1 MSCDNVVINII
12 EPPDS
17 NIDISIGGGGGGG
30 GNAVWGSIFGTLS
43 AQTDLWNALLSA
55 GIQNLAYDA
64 ETQQLSITQGNTVI
78 LTPLV
83 DDAFNRVIDYLEDNT
98 INVGGL
104 NITRDLFVGRDAY
117 VARDLTVGGTI
128 FTTTTATVL
137 GTYFT
142 TIGNGQ
148 DNTFT
153 IAHNLSTKDI
163 SVVVRDLV
171 TDTITYPAIQTPTL
185 TSAVLS
191 FSIVPQTSA
200 YAVTV
205 FGGVPSNRVAAYS
218 LTFPKKPRANTL
230 YVSLSGN
237 DNNEGTLPEYPL
249 RTIKKACEIAHN
261 SFVDSFNNSNVK
273 FTIFVGTG
281 DFIEENPIYVPSNT
295 SIIGDNLRRC
305 SIIPKNKQFDI
316 LWVNTSVYVWGAT
329 FREHLEPS
337 CATAFPD
344 LENPL
349 LTSIALKNLKTPFIR
364 RTLNYDQAKCKRDV
378 GYLLSAVRADIVSG
392 NNSQSIINGQF
403 YYNGAVSILPADQI
417 TPTVKAIQ
425 QTKTLTKFFTNTPT
439 SSGSLSSID
448 VAFDTI
454 IGIISG
460 GVTNYTPINFIPS
473 SDSNVAATKILTNT
487 SNIQEGTLSFVNAL
501 YPTIYGWR
509 KPFVTTS
516 PYIQGCSSITKGL
529 NSNLQS
535 QVQQK
540 YNNDTYPV
548 ATNSILSANYLFQ
561 TVIDI
566 ISGGPTNF
574 TSVTGTPPSDAAT
587 AQALLTKSLTF
598 IQDETVEYIDLLYN
612 TFQYDEVK
620 CRRDVGYILSAVQ
633 ADIVTGNNNQAIYN
647 GLKYYEGAV
656 SVLPP
661 EQIQP
666 TIQAFQYTKALTLSA
681 INNPTTLNS
690 ISSVNIVFNTII
702 DIISGGPSFAIPTSF
717 IPSSDAL
724 QASILIG
731 INTQDIKFKTTDYVN
746 TLYNILKY
754 NKAKCKRDVGF
765 ILNGIGTDLRN
776 GNNKQS
782 VINGKFYYNGV
793 TSILPPD
800 QIIPTAVALD
810 RTRQA
815 AIYALEGKA
824 QLPSALDSIS
834 AVSTY
839 FDTVITIVSSGPTA
853 YPSITAERPLDAVK
867 AVNLIEAGKSYIQD
881 ETVGYIDTFYS
892 SFKYDEVKCRRDT
905 GYILS
910 AIRADIVNGNNYESI
925 YNGLKYYEGAVSVL
939 PSAQKIPTIQAFQ
952 YTKSLALCA
961 INNPI
966 SINSLTSVSLVFD
979 TIINIIS
986 GGPINAV
993 SAVFTPSVDALEAS
1007 IILEDNTESIKIQT
1021 TNYINNLYNVLNYDK
1036 EKCKRDVGYI
1046 LSAVQA
1052 DLKNGNNKQTLI
1064 NGKFYYNGVTS
1075 VLPVDQIV
1083 PTVNALTRAKQ
1094 ATLYT
1099 LEGKGLNPAALD
1111 SLTAINAYFDTV
1123 ISIVSSGP
1131 TAYPSITAER
1141 PLDAIKAAKLIEIA
1155 KPSIQ
1160 KGTVTYVN
1168 SVYPSLSYSQTK
1180 CYRDVGYILSAI
1192 QFDLLKGNNEQSLY
1206 NGQQYYSGV
1215 ITPISVLPLDQKIP
1229 TVAALVEAKKLT
1241 QQTLIGNYTYNPS
1254 LSVDYGPVAAPNVI
1268 TNIETCIKTI
1278 NDIITKGYN
1287 SYTIE
1292 TFTPTADT
1300 DRAVEL
1306 LQLHTPYIQE
1316 KTVEFV
1322 DKEYPYL
1329 NYNKNLCYRDVG
1341 LILSGIETDLK
1352 NGNNLESIRSGQA
1365 YYTGVITPA
1374 SILPQNQI
1382 IPTTRAITEAGD
1394 LASYVVAGNY
1404 TKFTNINKTID
1415 TINDIIFN
1423 GPNTVSAITFT
1434 PEPGALY
1441 AAQYLELNKE
1451 LIQKEVT
1458 GYIKAV
1464 YPNLNYNKTK
1474 CERDVGFILS
1484 AIQFDIQA
1492 GSNSQ
1497 GIING
1502 NAYYYGTNQ
1511 SYLPADQKV
1520 PTIMAFNYIGRLASF
1535 ISQNT
1540 PIEGIPAGGGMRVDG
1555 SDAEGFLRSF
1565 VLDSY
1570 TQFNEGGKGIYIL
1583 NNGYAQLVSIF
1594 TICCSE
1600 GVLCESGGSCSINT
1614 SNCSF
1619 GLSGLV
1625 ARGKSPT
1632 PVLSGTLVNNPF
1644 RTNQI
1649 LVNNVNGIQIYPN
1662 STYYNPQS
1670 PIDTR
1675 QIAYTPYNGLVFT
1688 IGTDPTLYSIDNN
1701 PELVENSTDTYSI
1714 TLANNLNRNFTP
1726 GDPIYFYIRS
1736 TLTTSSHTFEYIGS
1750 GTVLAESVPALG
1762 GVSDPTREAVF
1773 GDGGVVFFTSTNQA
1787 GNFRVGTDFTILQAT
1802 GTIEGDTFKRSILTL
1817 VTPLTL
1823 ALE

>member
-1 MSCDNVVINII
+1 MSCDNVVINIV

-17 NIDISIGGGGGGG
+17 NIDISIGGGGSG

-55 GIQNLAYDA
+55 GIQNLAYDSVN
-64 ETQQLSITQGNTVI
+64 QQLSITQGNTVI

-98 INVGGL
+98 INIGGV
-104 NITRDLFVGRDAY
+104 NITQDLFVGRDAY
-117 VARDLTVGGTI
+117 VDRDLTVGGTI

-148 DNTFT
+148 DNSFT
-153 IAHNLSTKDI
+153 IYHNLSTKDI
-163 SVVVRDLV
+163 SVVVRDLA
-171 TDTITYPAIQTPTL
+171 TDTITYPAIQTPTVS
-185 TSAVLS
+185 SAVLS

-249 RTIKKACEIAHN
+249 RTIKKACEVAHN
-261 SFVDSFNNSNVK
+261 AFVDSFNNPNVK

-344 LENPL
+344 LESPL

-364 RTLNYDQAKCKRDV
+364 RTLNYDQAKCKRDI
-378 GYLLSAVRADIVSG
+378 GYLLSAVQTDIVNG

-403 YYNGAVSILPADQI
+403 YYNGAVSVLPSDQI
-417 TPTVKAIQ
+417 TPTVQAIQ
-425 QTKTLTKFFTNTPT
+425 QTKTLTKFFTNTPS

-448 VAFDTI
+448 ISFNTI
-454 IGIISG
+454 INIISG
-460 GVTNYTPINFIPS
+460 GLSNYTPVSYTPS
-473 SDSNVAATKILTNT
+473 YDASTATALISANA
-487 SNIQEGTLSFVNAL
+487 SNIQDGTLSFINTL
-501 YPTIYGWR
+501 YPTLYGWR

-529 NSNLQS
+529 NSNLQN

-540 YNNDTYPV
+540 YNNSVYST
-548 ATNSILSANYLFQ
+548 ALNSVLSTDFLFQ
-561 TVIDI
+561 TVINI
-566 ISGGPTNF
+566 VSGGVTNF
-574 TSVTGTPPSDAAT
+574 TPITSTPPTDAT
-587 AQALLTKSLTF
+587 VAQTLL
-598 IQDETVEYIDLLYN
+598 
-612 TFQYDEVK
+612 
-620 CRRDVGYILSAVQ
+620 
-633 ADIVTGNNNQAIYN
+633 
-647 GLKYYEGAV
+647 
-656 SVLPP
+656 
-661 EQIQP
+661 
-666 TIQAFQYTKALTLSA
+666 TKALT
-681 INNPTTLNS
+681 
-690 ISSVNIVFNTII
+690 
-702 DIISGGPSFAIPTSF
+702 
-717 IPSSDAL
+717 
-724 QASILIG
+724 
-731 INTQDIKFKTTDYVN
+731 
-746 TLYNILKY
+746 
-754 NKAKCKRDVGF
+754 
-765 ILNGIGTDLRN
+765 
-776 GNNKQS
+776 
-782 VINGKFYYNGV
+782 
-793 TSILPPD
+793 
-800 QIIPTAVALD
+800 
-810 RTRQA
+810 
-815 AIYALEGKA
+815 
-824 QLPSALDSIS
+824 
-834 AVSTY
+834 
-839 FDTVITIVSSGPTA
+839 
-853 YPSITAERPLDAVK
+853 
-867 AVNLIEAGKSYIQD
+867 YIQE
-881 ETVGYIDTFYS
+881 ETVGYIDTLYS
-892 SFKYDEVKCRRDT
+892 SFKYDEAKCRRDI

-910 AIRADIVNGNNYESI
+910 AVRADIVNGNNSESI

-939 PSAQKIPTIQAFQ
+939 PAQQIQPTVQAFS
-952 YTKSLALCA
+952 YTKALALSA
-961 INNPI
+961 ITNPA
-966 SINSLTSVSLVFD
+966 SINSLTSVSLVFN

-986 GGPINAV
+986 GGPV
-993 SAVFTPSVDALEAS
+993 SAVPISFTPSVDALAAAAL
-1007 IILEDNTESIKIQT
+1007 IEDNTEDIKIKT
-1021 TNYINNLYNVLNYDK
+1021 TSYINSLYNTLNYDK

-1046 LSAVQA
+1046 LSAVRT
-1052 DLKNGNNKQTLI
+1052 DLKNGNNNQTIL
-1064 NGKFYYNGVTS
+1064 NGQFYYNGVVS
-1075 VLPVDQIV
+1075 VLPVDQV
-1083 PTVNALTRAKQ
+1083 TPTVKALNRARQ
-1094 ATLYT
+1094 AAIYT
-1099 LEGKGLNPAALD
+1099 LQGQAEKPSAVD
-1111 SLTAINAYFDTV
+1111 SLTAINTYFNT
-1123 ISIVSSGP
+1123 IINIVSGGP
-1131 TAYPSITAER
+1131 TSYTSVTAGR
-1141 PLDAIKAAKLIEIA
+1141 PLDAIKAARLIEIA

-1160 KGTVTYVN
+1160 TGTVTYVN
-1168 SVYPSLSYSQTK
+1168 SVYPTLSYSQAK

-1192 QFDLLKGNNEQSLY
+1192 QFDLLKGDNSQSIY
-1206 NGQQYYSGV
+1206 NGQQYYTGV
-1215 ITPISVLPLDQKIP
+1215 IAPTAVLPEDQKIP
-1229 TVAALVEAKKLT
+1229 TVAALVEAKKLA
-1241 QQTLIGNYTYNPS
+1241 QQTLIGNYTFNS
-1254 LSVDYGPVAAPNVI
+1254 FLTSTYGPTIAPNVI
-1268 TNIETCIKTI
+1268 DNITTCIETI
-1278 NDIITKGYN
+1278 NEIITKGYN
-1287 SYTIE
+1287 SYTVK
-1292 TFTPTADT
+1292 TFTTTTDT
-1300 DRAVEL
+1300 TRAIEL

-1316 KTVEFV
+1316 KAVEFV
-1322 DKEYPYL
+1322 DQEYPFL

-1341 LILSGIETDLK
+1341 YILSSIEVDLK
-1352 NGNNLESIRSGQA
+1352 NGNNTESIRSGQA
-1365 YYTGVITPA
+1365 YYTGVIAPT
-1374 SILPQNQI
+1374 SILPSDQI
-1382 IPTTRAITEAGD
+1382 LPTTRAISEVGN

-1404 TKFTNINKTID
+1404 TKFTNITKTID
-1415 TINDIIFN
+1415 TINDIILN
-1423 GPNTVSAITFT
+1423 GTNSVSAQSYT

-1441 AAQYLELNKE
+1441 AAQLIELNKTF
-1451 LIQKEVT
+1451 IQKEMT
-1458 GYIKAV
+1458 GYIKTT
-1464 YPNLNYNKTK
+1464 YPSLSYNQDK
-1474 CERDVGFILS
+1474 CERDVNYILS
-1484 AIQFDIQA
+1484 AIQFDMQA
-1492 GSNSQ
+1492 GTNSQ

-1502 NAYYYGTNQ
+1502 NGYYYGTNQ
-1511 SYLPADQKV
+1511 SHLPNDQKV
-1520 PTIMAFNYIGRLASF
+1520 PTIMAFNYIGRLATF
-1535 ISQNT
+1535 IAQNT
-1540 PIEGIPAGGGMRVDG
+1540 PVVGIPAGGGMRVDG

-1632 PVLSGTLVNNPF
+1632 PVLSGTLANNPF

-1649 LVNNVNGIQIYPN
+1649 LVDNVNGIQIYPN

-1726 GDPIYFYIRS
+1726 GEPIYFYIRS

-1762 GVSDPTREAVF
+1762 GVSDPTKEAVF
-1773 GDGGVVFFTSTNQA
+1773 GDGGIVFFTSTNQA